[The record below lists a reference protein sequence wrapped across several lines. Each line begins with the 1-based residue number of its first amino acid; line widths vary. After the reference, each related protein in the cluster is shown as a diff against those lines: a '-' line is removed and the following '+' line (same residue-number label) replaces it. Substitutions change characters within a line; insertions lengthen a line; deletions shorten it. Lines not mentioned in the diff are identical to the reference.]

1 MNILLP
7 IPNNR
12 VFYRDWRRHK
22 DLEYQLNTLHAE
34 KWQRDNTAGWR
45 IFLTVSAIVLTSV
58 YFLTT

>member
-12 VFYRDWRRHK
+12 VLNRDWRRHT
-22 DLEYQLNTLHAE
+22 DLEVQLNQLHAE
-34 KWQRDNTAGWR
+34 KWQRDNTGWR

-58 YFLTT
+58 YFLTI